1 MENKINSGC
10 EYNRPR
16 RPNPDTISYLKSLPF
31 NELQAHAE
39 IKAFIDYKKK
49 LQSLDGNGD
58 TTTTEELEE
67 VEYPQ
72 ALTAALAALDEVMNE
87 IASLAGDE
95 FGSQCLE
102 TIARISAPYSPLAA
116 RKLLFGITGYM
127 VHLSTHRYGSH
138 VVQTILQF
146 AIRPASQVGVSDE
159 DISTY
164 LELTEE
170 EEEHNQDDGQDIPKM
185 KDILY
190 SISDELLSVT
200 KDLAV
205 HVCGSHVLRS
215 LLCILGGVEETLPP
229 HLVTKS
235 SGLMESGGSR
245 RGKIKGKKK
254 KKKKRK
260 EVDDRPSGGGAVNNA
275 SSTFFQL
282 VDKPRFDTTD
292 GDILDCLYSLI
303 KELSGLD
310 MRQTSSDDSEV
321 SPPGEL
327 QQLACNPSAGPLL
340 IVLLKV
346 LTIKSSMRTESG
358 TTKKILKDEKIGDFR
373 LGIPHPENEYES
385 GSQAEIFA
393 KHLLSWDNKDQDG
406 NEQKYAGDI
415 IFGMSGECRGSH
427 LLEVLLKSANDDFF
441 AAICAAGNFFDSESI
456 KEYAQH
462 NGRFAFF
469 CRTNSV
475 PFSIVPHS
483 WSHFMDCT
491 RS

>member
-1 MENKINSGC
+1 MEEEAAMQEQLDRGQ
-10 EYNRPR
+10 
-16 RPNPDTISYLKSLPF
+16 PNTF
-31 NELQAHAE
+31 GEQ
-39 IKAFIDYKKK
+39 
-49 LQSLDGNGD
+49 
-58 TTTTEELEE
+58 
-67 VEYPQ
+67 
-72 ALTAALAALDEVMNE
+72 
-87 IASLAGDE
+87 GDE

-102 TIARISAPYSPLAA
+102 TIARILAPYSSLAA
-116 RKLLFGITGYM
+116 RKLLYGITGYM

-146 AIRPASQVGVSDE
+146 AIQSASQDGVSDE

-170 EEEHNQDDGQDIPKM
+170 EDNQTDTNQEIPKM

-215 LLCILGGVEETLPP
+215 LLCILGGVEEVLPP
-229 HLVTKS
+229 HLATKS

-254 KKKKRK
+254 KKKKKRNDTG
-260 EVDDRPSGGGAVNNA
+260 DDRPNITTGAINNA
-275 SSTFFQL
+275 SSTIFKL
-282 VDKPRFDTTD
+282 VDKPRFDTND
-292 GDILDCLYSLI
+292 NDILDCLNSFI

-310 MRQTSSDDSEV
+310 MTAHLSLGDSEV
-321 SPPGEL
+321 KPPGEL

-346 LTIKSSMRTESG
+346 LTMKSSIESG
-358 TTKKILKDEKIGDFR
+358 ATKSMVQRDERVGDFR
-373 LGIPHPENEYES
+373 LGIPHPETQYES
-385 GSQAEIFA
+385 GSQAETFA
-393 KHLLSWDNKDQDG
+393 KNLLSWDNRNQDG

-441 AAICAAGNFFDSESI
+441 AAICAAGKFFDSESI

-462 NGRFAFF
+462 DGTFVLSLQKYFCNHFSLKFSVFVSLNG
-469 CRTNSV
+469 
-475 PFSIVPHS
+475 
-483 WSHFMDCT
+483 M
-491 RS
+491 